1 MSEQAGGAA
10 PTASNWNLPN
20 ALTVVRIV
28 MVPFFAVAL
37 IAGGVYGADSLGA
50 RWAALALFVAAM
62 ITDWA
67 DGHLARSR
75 QLITSFGKIADPI
88 ADKLLTGAA
97 FITLSWLGEL
107 WWWVTAV
114 ILVRE
119 WGITVMRLFVIKYG
133 VMAASKGGK
142 VKTVLQTVALV
153 VMLVPLGLWGT
164 AWLIPGWAL
173 MAAVTAITVWTGLV
187 YVRDAREH
195 GLLRHQGCS
204 QQNIGRE
211 RCMMGEGIRMVGPTE
226 AEEAARS
233 LHDALAGTGRT
244 VATAESLTGGDVGGA
259 ICTIAG
265 ASEYYLGGVISYAS
279 AVKAAVLGVDRG
291 LLERCG
297 SVDAEVAVQM
307 AAGTARV
314 CGADYGV
321 STTGVAGPE
330 PHDGKP
336 VGTVFIGVFGP
347 AGSAAH
353 ERHYTGDRAQ
363 IRAQAT
369 YDAILLL
376 QAVASA

>member
-1 MSEQAGGAA
+1 
-10 PTASNWNLPN
+10 
-20 ALTVVRIV
+20 
-28 MVPFFAVAL
+28 VAL

-67 DGHLARSR
+67 DGYLARSR

-187 YVRDAREH
+187 YVRDARE
-195 GLLRHQGCS
+195 LRK
-204 QQNIGRE
+204 NWL
-211 RCMMGEGIRMVGPTE
+211 
-226 AEEAARS
+226 ARQS
-233 LHDALAGTGRT
+233 KD
-244 VATAESLTGGDVGGA
+244 
-259 ICTIAG
+259 
-265 ASEYYLGGVISYAS
+265 
-279 AVKAAVLGVDRG
+279 
-291 LLERCG
+291 
-297 SVDAEVAVQM
+297 
-307 AAGTARV
+307 
-314 CGADYGV
+314 
-321 STTGVAGPE
+321 
-330 PHDGKP
+330 
-336 VGTVFIGVFGP
+336 
-347 AGSAAH
+347 
-353 ERHYTGDRAQ
+353 
-363 IRAQAT
+363 
-369 YDAILLL
+369 
-376 QAVASA
+376 

>member
-28 MVPFFAVAL
+28 MVPFFVVAL
-37 IAGGVYGADSLGA
+37 IAGGVYGVDSLGA
-50 RWAALALFVAAM
+50 RWA
-62 ITDWA
+62 
-67 DGHLARSR
+67 DGYLARSR

-187 YVRDAREH
+187 YVRDAHE
-195 GLLRHQGCS
+195 LRK
-204 QQNIGRE
+204 NWL
-211 RCMMGEGIRMVGPTE
+211 
-226 AEEAARS
+226 ARQS
-233 LHDALAGTGRT
+233 KD
-244 VATAESLTGGDVGGA
+244 
-259 ICTIAG
+259 
-265 ASEYYLGGVISYAS
+265 
-279 AVKAAVLGVDRG
+279 
-291 LLERCG
+291 
-297 SVDAEVAVQM
+297 
-307 AAGTARV
+307 
-314 CGADYGV
+314 
-321 STTGVAGPE
+321 
-330 PHDGKP
+330 
-336 VGTVFIGVFGP
+336 
-347 AGSAAH
+347 
-353 ERHYTGDRAQ
+353 
-363 IRAQAT
+363 
-369 YDAILLL
+369 
-376 QAVASA
+376 

>member
-20 ALTVVRIV
+20 ALTVVRIA
-28 MVPFFAVAL
+28 MVPFFVVAL
-37 IAGGVYGADSLGA
+37 IAGGVYGVDSLGA

-67 DGHLARSR
+67 DGYLARSR

-164 AWLIPGWAL
+164 AWLIPGWVL

-187 YVRDAREH
+187 YVRDARE
-195 GLLRHQGCS
+195 LRK
-204 QQNIGRE
+204 NWL
-211 RCMMGEGIRMVGPTE
+211 
-226 AEEAARS
+226 ARQS
-233 LHDALAGTGRT
+233 KD
-244 VATAESLTGGDVGGA
+244 
-259 ICTIAG
+259 
-265 ASEYYLGGVISYAS
+265 
-279 AVKAAVLGVDRG
+279 
-291 LLERCG
+291 
-297 SVDAEVAVQM
+297 
-307 AAGTARV
+307 
-314 CGADYGV
+314 
-321 STTGVAGPE
+321 
-330 PHDGKP
+330 
-336 VGTVFIGVFGP
+336 
-347 AGSAAH
+347 
-353 ERHYTGDRAQ
+353 
-363 IRAQAT
+363 
-369 YDAILLL
+369 
-376 QAVASA
+376 

>member
-28 MVPFFAVAL
+28 MVPFFVVAL

-67 DGHLARSR
+67 DGYLARSR

-187 YVRDAREH
+187 YVRDARE
-195 GLLRHQGCS
+195 LRK
-204 QQNIGRE
+204 NWL
-211 RCMMGEGIRMVGPTE
+211 
-226 AEEAARS
+226 ARQS
-233 LHDALAGTGRT
+233 K
-244 VATAESLTGGDVGGA
+244 
-259 ICTIAG
+259 
-265 ASEYYLGGVISYAS
+265 
-279 AVKAAVLGVDRG
+279 AV
-291 LLERCG
+291 
-297 SVDAEVAVQM
+297 
-307 AAGTARV
+307 T
-314 CGADYGV
+314 
-321 STTGVAGPE
+321 
-330 PHDGKP
+330 
-336 VGTVFIGVFGP
+336 
-347 AGSAAH
+347 
-353 ERHYTGDRAQ
+353 
-363 IRAQAT
+363 
-369 YDAILLL
+369 
-376 QAVASA
+376 

>member
-28 MVPFFAVAL
+28 MVPFFVVAL
-37 IAGGVYGADSLGA
+37 IAGDVYGADSLGA

-67 DGHLARSR
+67 DGYLARSR

-164 AWLIPGWAL
+164 AWLIPGWVL

-187 YVRDAREH
+187 YVRDARE
-195 GLLRHQGCS
+195 LRK
-204 QQNIGRE
+204 NWL
-211 RCMMGEGIRMVGPTE
+211 
-226 AEEAARS
+226 ARQS
-233 LHDALAGTGRT
+233 KD
-244 VATAESLTGGDVGGA
+244 
-259 ICTIAG
+259 
-265 ASEYYLGGVISYAS
+265 
-279 AVKAAVLGVDRG
+279 
-291 LLERCG
+291 
-297 SVDAEVAVQM
+297 
-307 AAGTARV
+307 
-314 CGADYGV
+314 
-321 STTGVAGPE
+321 
-330 PHDGKP
+330 
-336 VGTVFIGVFGP
+336 
-347 AGSAAH
+347 
-353 ERHYTGDRAQ
+353 
-363 IRAQAT
+363 
-369 YDAILLL
+369 
-376 QAVASA
+376 

>member
-67 DGHLARSR
+67 DGYLARSR

-173 MAAVTAITVWTGLV
+173 MAGVTAITVWTGLV
-187 YVRDAREH
+187 YVRDAHE
-195 GLLRHQGCS
+195 LRKNWLAQQGK
-204 QQNIGRE
+204 
-211 RCMMGEGIRMVGPTE
+211 
-226 AEEAARS
+226 
-233 LHDALAGTGRT
+233 D
-244 VATAESLTGGDVGGA
+244 
-259 ICTIAG
+259 
-265 ASEYYLGGVISYAS
+265 
-279 AVKAAVLGVDRG
+279 
-291 LLERCG
+291 
-297 SVDAEVAVQM
+297 
-307 AAGTARV
+307 
-314 CGADYGV
+314 
-321 STTGVAGPE
+321 
-330 PHDGKP
+330 
-336 VGTVFIGVFGP
+336 
-347 AGSAAH
+347 
-353 ERHYTGDRAQ
+353 
-363 IRAQAT
+363 
-369 YDAILLL
+369 
-376 QAVASA
+376 

>member
-28 MVPFFAVAL
+28 MVPFFVVAL
-37 IAGGVYGADSLGA
+37 IAGDVYGADSLGA
-50 RWAALALFVAAM
+50 RGAALALFVAAM

-67 DGHLARSR
+67 DGYLARSR

-164 AWLIPGWAL
+164 AWLIPGWVL

-187 YVRDAREH
+187 YVRDARE
-195 GLLRHQGCS
+195 LRK
-204 QQNIGRE
+204 NWL
-211 RCMMGEGIRMVGPTE
+211 
-226 AEEAARS
+226 ARQS
-233 LHDALAGTGRT
+233 KD
-244 VATAESLTGGDVGGA
+244 
-259 ICTIAG
+259 
-265 ASEYYLGGVISYAS
+265 
-279 AVKAAVLGVDRG
+279 
-291 LLERCG
+291 
-297 SVDAEVAVQM
+297 
-307 AAGTARV
+307 
-314 CGADYGV
+314 
-321 STTGVAGPE
+321 
-330 PHDGKP
+330 
-336 VGTVFIGVFGP
+336 
-347 AGSAAH
+347 
-353 ERHYTGDRAQ
+353 
-363 IRAQAT
+363 
-369 YDAILLL
+369 
-376 QAVASA
+376 

>member
-20 ALTVVRIV
+20 ALTVVRIA
-28 MVPFFAVAL
+28 MVPFFVVAL
-37 IAGGVYGADSLGA
+37 IAGGVYGVDSLGA

-67 DGHLARSR
+67 DGYLARSR

-164 AWLIPGWAL
+164 AWLIPGWVL
-173 MAAVTAITVWTGLV
+173 MAGVTAITVWTGLV
-187 YVRDAREH
+187 YVRDARE
-195 GLLRHQGCS
+195 LRK
-204 QQNIGRE
+204 NWL
-211 RCMMGEGIRMVGPTE
+211 
-226 AEEAARS
+226 ARQS
-233 LHDALAGTGRT
+233 KD
-244 VATAESLTGGDVGGA
+244 
-259 ICTIAG
+259 
-265 ASEYYLGGVISYAS
+265 
-279 AVKAAVLGVDRG
+279 
-291 LLERCG
+291 
-297 SVDAEVAVQM
+297 
-307 AAGTARV
+307 
-314 CGADYGV
+314 
-321 STTGVAGPE
+321 
-330 PHDGKP
+330 
-336 VGTVFIGVFGP
+336 
-347 AGSAAH
+347 
-353 ERHYTGDRAQ
+353 
-363 IRAQAT
+363 
-369 YDAILLL
+369 
-376 QAVASA
+376 

>member
-28 MVPFFAVAL
+28 MVTFFVVAL

-67 DGHLARSR
+67 DGYLARSR

-153 VMLVPLGLWGT
+153 VMLVPLGLCGT

-187 YVRDAREH
+187 YVRDARE
-195 GLLRHQGCS
+195 LRK
-204 QQNIGRE
+204 NWL
-211 RCMMGEGIRMVGPTE
+211 
-226 AEEAARS
+226 ARQS
-233 LHDALAGTGRT
+233 KD
-244 VATAESLTGGDVGGA
+244 
-259 ICTIAG
+259 
-265 ASEYYLGGVISYAS
+265 
-279 AVKAAVLGVDRG
+279 
-291 LLERCG
+291 
-297 SVDAEVAVQM
+297 
-307 AAGTARV
+307 
-314 CGADYGV
+314 
-321 STTGVAGPE
+321 
-330 PHDGKP
+330 
-336 VGTVFIGVFGP
+336 
-347 AGSAAH
+347 
-353 ERHYTGDRAQ
+353 
-363 IRAQAT
+363 
-369 YDAILLL
+369 
-376 QAVASA
+376 

>member
-28 MVPFFAVAL
+28 MVPFFVVAL
-37 IAGGVYGADSLGA
+37 IAGGVYGVDSLGA

-67 DGHLARSR
+67 DGYLARSR

-164 AWLIPGWAL
+164 AWLIP
-173 MAAVTAITVWTGLV
+173 
-187 YVRDAREH
+187 E
-195 GLLRHQGCS
+195 LRKNWLA
-204 QQNIGRE
+204 QQNK
-211 RCMMGEGIRMVGPTE
+211 
-226 AEEAARS
+226 
-233 LHDALAGTGRT
+233 D
-244 VATAESLTGGDVGGA
+244 
-259 ICTIAG
+259 
-265 ASEYYLGGVISYAS
+265 
-279 AVKAAVLGVDRG
+279 
-291 LLERCG
+291 
-297 SVDAEVAVQM
+297 
-307 AAGTARV
+307 
-314 CGADYGV
+314 
-321 STTGVAGPE
+321 
-330 PHDGKP
+330 
-336 VGTVFIGVFGP
+336 
-347 AGSAAH
+347 
-353 ERHYTGDRAQ
+353 
-363 IRAQAT
+363 
-369 YDAILLL
+369 
-376 QAVASA
+376 